1 MRYLK
6 PQEHKPLKSIYL
18 SLYLLVV
25 VPSYYTGYTSKNYR
39 NVFDADYNQSNLF
52 TASFGIAGQ
61 GLGTVVI
68 TANYNGAVFSVSG
81 TTNYTATINNV
92 AYSPTPEELAVMALP
107 TLTSLIK

>member
-25 VPSYYTGYTSKNYR
+25 APSYYTGYTSKNYR

-52 TASFGIAGQ
+52 TTSASFGIAGQ

-68 TANYNGAVFSVSG
+68 TANYNGAVF
-81 TTNYTATINNV
+81 
-92 AYSPTPEELAVMALP
+92 L
-107 TLTSLIK
+107 

>member
-25 VPSYYTGYTSKNYR
+25 LTIQDTLLR
-39 NVFDADYNQSNLF
+39 IINVFDADYNQSNLF
-52 TASFGIAGQ
+52 TTSASFGIAGQ

-81 TTNYTATINNV
+81 TANY
-92 AYSPTPEELAVMALP
+92 Y
-107 TLTSLIK
+107 